1 MQVLDWLNVSPGP
14 KGPSRFWLAE
24 RLAPGDVMDDG
35 ALYLGEYEAVTQ
47 IAGCALVTH
56 DQAIAASYYGWMQS
70 GLRIWHNGQ
79 PVTQIFRN
87 DPRCNTI

>member
-1 MQVLDWLNVSPGP
+1 MQTVDWLNVPTGP

-47 IAGCALVTH
+47 IAGCALVTL
-56 DQAIAASYYGWMQS
+56 DQAKAASYYGWMQS
-70 GLRIWHNGQ
+70 GLHILDKGRH
-79 PVTQIFRN
+79 VTQIFRN